1 VCGVFASQLL
11 PFYDATAIDLLGK
24 FETSVY
30 QNV

>member
-1 VCGVFASQLL
+1 MADFSQLL